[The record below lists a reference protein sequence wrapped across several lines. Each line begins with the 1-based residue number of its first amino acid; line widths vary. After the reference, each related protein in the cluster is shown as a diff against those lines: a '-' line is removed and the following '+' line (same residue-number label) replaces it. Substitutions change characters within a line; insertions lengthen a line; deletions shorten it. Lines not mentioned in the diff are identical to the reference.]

1 MSDESLVVVG
11 TVGLGGYAR
20 SILDLAQRC
29 AEGQDASIRLAGVF
43 EPDLPA
49 HASLVRELQSRGV
62 TVTDRFD
69 QLLAM
74 PIEGVLLPVPIDLH
88 RTYTEQALAAGK
100 AVLCEKP
107 AAGCVDDCDA
117 MIAARDAAKRPVL
130 IGFQDV
136 YDPVIRQ
143 VKQALLD
150 SHIGKVRY
158 ATFRA
163 CWPRDSVYF
172 TRNNWAGRFKRDGV
186 WVMDS
191 PAANALSHFIHLTL
205 YLLGPTLD
213 RSATPQRV
221 EAELYRANDIEN
233 YDTCAIRV
241 DLDGLSAMFCMT
253 HASAVNVDPM
263 IVIRGEHGMVEVTY
277 SQAFLRNRV
286 GTQTIPRVTDSR
298 AHMIRAFADVIRG
311 RTPQT
316 AVGTLEMAR
325 AHLVVVNGA
334 SEASAVHDVPPQFVE
349 THASR
354 EGTATLRC
362 IPGIDIFL
370 RDCAHDNMMPH
381 ESGKVP
387 WTRPAGTRDVRDYR
401 HFNGPK
407 MD

>member
-1 MSDESLVVVG
+1 MAEQSRVVVG
-11 TVGLGGYAR
+11 TVGLGGYAK
-20 SILDLAQRC
+20 SILDLVQQC
-29 AEGQDASIRLAGVF
+29 AGEPDASVRLVGVF

-49 HASLVRELQSRGV
+49 HAALVRDLRSKGI

-69 QLLAM
+69 ELLSL
-74 PIEGVLLPVPIDLH
+74 PIEGVFLPVPIDLH
-88 RTYTEQALAAGK
+88 RAYTEQALAAGK

-117 MIAARDAAKRPVL
+117 MIAARDAARRPAL

-136 YDPVIRQ
+136 YDPVMLQ

-150 SHIGKVRY
+150 SHIGKLRH

-172 TRNNWAGRFKRDGV
+172 SRNSWVGRFKRDGV

-191 PAANALSHFIHLTL
+191 PAANALSHFIHLAL
-205 YLLGPTLD
+205 YLLGPTLET
-213 RSATPQRV
+213 SAVPQRV

-241 DLDGLSAMFCMT
+241 GLEHLTAMFCMT

-263 IVIRGEHGMVEVTY
+263 IVLRGEHGMIEVTY
-277 SQAFLRNRV
+277 SQAFLRNRG
-286 GTQTIPRVTDSR
+286 GTQTIPRASDARSYMV
-298 AHMIRAFADVIRG
+298 AAFADVIRG
-311 RTPQT
+311 RTPRT

-334 SEASAVHDVPPQFVE
+334 SEASVIHDVTDQFVE

-354 EGTATLRC
+354 EGAATLRC
-362 IPGIDIFL
+362 IPGIDTFF
-370 RDCAHDNMMPH
+370 RKCAHDNVMPH
-381 ESGKVP
+381 ESGKVA
-387 WTRPAGTRDVRDYR
+387 WTRPAGSFDVRGYR
-401 HFNGPK
+401 HFSGPRLA
-407 MD
+407 